1 MASLFG
7 RIARGAGSVVGSVL
21 RSPVTRAVPGLGTI
35 ATVGTI
41 AMTGSELLRRSTSGN
56 GLPPLPTIGNGGG
69 ILPMNPN
76 AGKRTIFGNDP
87 NVTAELKPS
96 VISKGNLSV
105 YYRAPKGYVVMRDQ
119 AGDVMGVPKYMARR
133 YGWKP
138 AKKPLLSIRDT
149 NSLKTAGRAIK
160 KLQKAEKM
168 ARGIA
173 NWHTPHK
180 SAPRNIIVTGKTI
193 GRKAA

>member
-1 MASLFG
+1 M
-7 RIARGAGSVVGSVL
+7 
-21 RSPVTRAVPGLGTI
+21 VP
-35 ATVGTI
+35 
-41 AMTGSELLRRSTSGN
+41 TSAA
-56 GLPPLPTIGNGGG
+56 
-69 ILPMNPN
+69 
-76 AGKRTIFGNDP
+76 AGKRTVFGNDP
-87 NVTAELKPS
+87 NVTDDLKAS
-96 VISKGNLSV
+96 VISKGNLKV
-105 YYRAPKGYVVMRDQ
+105 FYRAPKGYVVMKDQ
-119 AGDVMGVPKYMARR
+119 VGDPMGVPKYLARR

-180 SAPRNIIVTGKTI
+180 AASKNIVVTGKVI

>member
-1 MASLFG
+1 MGSLFG
-7 RIARGAGSVVGSVL
+7 TVARGIGKAAGTVI
-21 RSPVTRAVPGLGTI
+21 RSPLARAIPG
-35 ATVGTI
+35 VGTVL
-41 AMTGSELLRRSTSGN
+41 TGASIGLTAYDMLKGSGSN
-56 GLPPLPTIGNGGG
+56 AGMPPLPTIANGGG
-69 ILPMNPN
+69 ILPASPM

-96 VISKGNLSV
+96 VISKGNLST

-119 AGDVMGVPKYMARR
+119 VGDPMGVPKYLARR